1 MQSLGELERTALEQ
15 LWDADAPLTP
25 AELRDRLA
33 AGGDRGLALTTVM
46 TVLSRLE
53 KKGFVA
59 RDRGLRPATYSPV
72 HAREEYVA
80 ELMHDALG
88 AATDRTAALARFVG
102 RASADETAA
111 LKRLLGL
118 D

>member
-25 AELRDRLA
+25 GALQERLA
-33 AGGDRGLALTTVM
+33 AAGDRGLALTTVM

-59 RDRGLRPATYSPV
+59 RDRGVRPATYAPV
-72 HAREEYVA
+72 RTH
-80 ELMHDALG
+80 
-88 AATDRTAALARFVG
+88 RTAALARFVG
-102 RASADETAA
+102 RASADETAE

-118 D
+118 G

>member
-1 MQSLGELERTALEQ
+1 MESLGELERTALEQ
-15 LWDADAPLTP
+15 LWDAAVPLTP
-25 AELRDRLA
+25 GELRDRLA
-33 AGGDRGLALTTVM
+33 TGDQRGLALTTVM

-59 RDRGLRPATYSPV
+59 RDRTVRPATYAPV
-72 HAREEYVA
+72 SAREEYVA

-88 AATDRTAALARFVG
+88 AAGDRTEALARFVG

-111 LKRLLGL
+111 LRRLLGL

>member
-1 MQSLGELERTALEQ
+1 MHSLGELERTALEQ
-15 LWDADAPLTP
+15 LWDAAEPLTP
-25 AELRDRLA
+25 GALREHLA
-33 AGGDRGLALTTVM
+33 TGDQRGLALTTVM

-59 RDRGLRPATYSPV
+59 RDRSVRPATYSPV

-80 ELMHDALG
+80 EVMHDALG
-88 AATDRTAALARFVG
+88 AAGDRTEALARFVG
-102 RASADETAA
+102 RATADETAA

-118 D
+118 A

>member
-1 MQSLGELERTALEQ
+1 MESLGELERTALEQ
-15 LWDADAPLTP
+15 LWDAGEPLTP
-25 AELRDRLA
+25 GALQERLA
-33 AGGDRGLALTTVM
+33 AAGDRGLALTTVM

-59 RDRGLRPATYSPV
+59 RDRGVRPATYAPV
-72 HAREEYVA
+72 RTREEYVA

-102 RASADETAA
+102 RASADETAE

-118 D
+118 G

>member
-1 MQSLGELERTALEQ
+1 MQSLGELERSALEQ
-15 LWDADAPLTP
+15 LWDAAEPLTP
-25 AELRDRLA
+25 AALRELLA
-33 AGGDRGLALTTVM
+33 SGGERGLALTTVM

-59 RDRGLRPATYSPV
+59 RDRSLRPATYAPV
-72 HAREEYVA
+72 HAREDYVA
-80 ELMHDALG
+80 EVMHDALG
-88 AATDRTAALARFVG
+88 AAGDRTEALARVVG

-118 D
+118 

>member
-15 LWDADAPLTP
+15 LWDADEPLTP
-25 AELRDRLA
+25 GALRDRL
-33 AGGDRGLALTTVM
+33 GTGDDRGLALTTVM
-46 TVLSRLE
+46 MVLSRLE

-59 RDRGLRPATYSPV
+59 RDRSTRPATYAPV

-80 ELMHDALG
+80 EVMHDALG
-88 AATDRTAALARFVG
+88 TAGDRTEALARFVG

-111 LKRLLGL
+111 LRRLLGL

>member
-1 MQSLGELERTALEQ
+1 MESLGELERTALEQ
-15 LWDADAPLTP
+15 LWSAAEPLTP
-25 AELRDRLA
+25 GALRERLA
-33 AGGDRGLALTTVM
+33 TGDQRGLALTTVM

-59 RDRGLRPATYSPV
+59 RDRTVRPATYAPV
-72 HAREEYVA
+72 HAREDYVA

-88 AATDRTAALARFVG
+88 SAGDRTEALARFVG
-102 RASADETAA
+102 RASPDETAA

-118 D
+118 

>member
-15 LWDADAPLTP
+15 LWDAPSPLTP
-25 AELRDRLA
+25 GELRDRLA
-33 AGGDRGLALTTVM
+33 IGDERGLALTTVM
-46 TVLSRLE
+46 TVLSRME

-59 RDRGLRPATYSPV
+59 RDRSVRPATYAPV
-72 HAREEYVA
+72 SAREEYVA

-88 AATDRTAALARFVG
+88 AAGDRTEALARFVG

-111 LKRLLGL
+111 LRHLLGF

>member
-1 MQSLGELERTALEQ
+1 MESLGELERAALEQ
-15 LWDADAPLTP
+15 LWDAGTPLTP
-25 AELRDRLA
+25 AELRDRLSA
-33 AGGDRGLALTTVM
+33 DGERGLALTTVM

-53 KKGFVA
+53 KKTFVA
-59 RDRGLRPATYSPV
+59 RDRTTRPATYAPV

-102 RASADETAA
+102 RATADETAE

-118 D
+118 G

>member
-15 LWDADAPLTP
+15 LWDVDEPLTP
-25 AELRDRLA
+25 AALRDRLA
-33 AGGDRGLALTTVM
+33 AVGERGLALTTVM

-59 RDRGLRPATYSPV
+59 RDRSTRPATYAPV

-80 ELMHDALG
+80 EVMHDALG
-88 AATDRTAALARFVG
+88 TAGDRTEALARFVG
-102 RASADETAA
+102 RATADETAA
-111 LKRLLGL
+111 LRRLLGL

>member
-1 MQSLGELERTALEQ
+1 MESLGELERTALEQ
-15 LWDADAPLTP
+15 LWSAEGALTP
-25 AELRDRLA
+25 GELRERLA
-33 AGGDRGLALTTVM
+33 TGDDRGLALTTVM

-59 RDRGLRPATYSPV
+59 RDRTVRPATYAPL
-72 HAREEYVA
+72 HAREDYVA

-88 AATDRTAALARFVG
+88 AAGDRTAALARFVG
-102 RASADETAA
+102 RASEDETAA

-118 D
+118 V